1 MRAFLKKTDY
11 LINKANLLYLLYFP
25 IFLNFILNIFNPRID
40 LPIKSLKLVDVILS
54 LLLFLFL
61 INFGKNVSKVFGYR
75 YASTG
80 IMIYLLSFFIV
91 ENIFLLFLD
100 QNNFNL
106 IFLVVNVFWL
116 VFLLFKNKNI
126 FFQLK
131 ILLLVFLNNLFCRL
145 FELYLTINK
154 NIIGDV
160 KDIHYEHV
168 KNIFEKG
175 YYYSI
180 NNPTLEGYTQTA
192 AYVHAVLNKLLFYT
206 NEYNY
211 ISSSTNVLLFYSF
224 LLFMNIILQTN

>member
-1 MRAFLKKTDY
+1 
-11 LINKANLLYLLYFP
+11 
-25 IFLNFILNIFNPRID
+25 
-40 LPIKSLKLVDVILS
+40 
-54 LLLFLFL
+54 
-61 INFGKNVSKVFGYR
+61 
-75 YASTG
+75 
-80 IMIYLLSFFIV
+80 MIYLLSFFIV

-145 FELYLTINK
+145 FEPYLTINK

-211 ISSSTNVLLFYSF
+211 ISSSTNVLLFLFIFVIYEYNFSKQIKLLGILLFASLMLNSFWLSF
-224 LLFMNIILQTN
+224 LFYDSLMTEGILSYLFLIALISVLKERNTKKQI